1 MWSCNIIVR
10 KYTEFVPSETPKF
23 IIDEKCFEI
32 KKIIIFVL
40 VDYLEIIII
49 LLLKES
55 LYKNQGFDS
64 TSFTFTF
71 AKELSLNLYHDNNT
85 ILLRQ
90 KIFIWCWN
98 ISRSHPEKVPP
109 KKRGAAKENSR
120 IFGFFDPIRMHM
132 AGEIR
137 KWAIR

>member
-1 MWSCNIIVR
+1 MLSFKYKYAGTLLLQYVLRCLKEVSLKIKEKGQTSFKIKYHSYAMWSCNIIVR

-90 KIFIWCWN
+90 KIFI
-98 ISRSHPEKVPP
+98 
-109 KKRGAAKENSR
+109 
-120 IFGFFDPIRMHM
+120 
-132 AGEIR
+132 
-137 KWAIR
+137 